1 MQLQPITNYSIRI
14 VMELAKNTKM
24 TVNELSSLLYLDRHT
39 VLKVLD
45 KLKKAD
51 IVSAIQGV
59 AGGFELKKDI
69 NEITLFHIIE
79 VMETTIKVNRCLE
92 EDGYCSRNATKTCL
106 VRPIYLD
113 IQTMIETEFSKQTIY
128 DLIKEGSENK
138 EVRL

>member
-1 MQLQPITNYSIRI
+1 MQLQLITTYSIRI
-14 VMELAKNTKM
+14 VIKLAKNKKM
-24 TVNELSSLLYLDRHT
+24 SVNELSFTLHLDRHI

-51 IVSAIQGV
+51 IVSAIQGI

-69 NEITLFHIIE
+69 REITLLHIIE
-79 VMETTIKVNRCLE
+79 VMETTTKVNRCLE
-92 EDGYCSRNATKTCL
+92 GDGYCSRNAAKTCL
-106 VRPIYLD
+106 VRPIYQD

-128 DLIKEGSENK
+128 DLIREGTENK